1 MSSKFQIVRTIS
13 ELRSKISYWRK
24 KELSIGLVP
33 TMGALHDGH
42 FSLVKRSINTTDK
55 TVATLFVNPKQ
66 FGQNDDL
73 TIYPRDEVGD
83 IAALEAQGVD
93 LLFIPSLEE
102 MYPVDFVTEISVP
115 VIGDVLEG
123 VSRPGF
129 FVGVATVVAKL
140 LIQSLPDKAF
150 FGKKDLQQLY
160 VVKKMVID
168 LDIPVEIIGCP
179 IVREPDGLA
188 LSSRNVYLSADERT
202 RAVELYKVLNEIS
215 ERAMN
220 GEQIPILVE
229 KAEKRLI
236 GSGFTK
242 VDYLAVCN
250 THNFKEINSLE
261 PSTYVLGAAW
271 LGETRLID
279 NIQIC

>member
-73 TIYPRDEVGD
+73 TIYPRDEVRD

-115 VIGDVLEG
+115 VIGDVIEG
-123 VSRPGF
+123 VFRPGF

>member
-102 MYPVDFVTEISVP
+102 MYPADFVTEISVP
-115 VIGDVLEG
+115 VIGDVIEG
-123 VSRPGF
+123 VFRPGF

-215 ERAMN
+215 ERAKN

>member
-1 MSSKFQIVRTIS
+1 MSSKIQIVRTIS
-13 ELRSKISYWRK
+13 DLRSKISYWRK
-24 KELSIGLVP
+24 NRLSIGLVP

-55 TVATLFVNPKQ
+55 TVVTLFVNPKQ

-83 IAALEAQGVD
+83 IAALDAQGVD

-102 MYPVDFVTEISVP
+102 MYPTDFATEISVP
-115 VIGDVLEG
+115 VIGDVMEG
-123 VSRPGF
+123 VFRPGF

-150 FGKKDLQQLY
+150 FGEKDLQQLY
-160 VVKKMVID
+160 VIKKMVID
-168 LDIPVEIIGCP
+168 LDMPVEIIGCP
-179 IVREPDGLA
+179 IIRELDGLA
-188 LSSRNVYLSADERT
+188 FSSRNVYLSADERA
-202 RAVELYKVLNEIS
+202 RAVELYKVLNEIAES
-215 ERAMN
+215 VMN

-242 VDYLAVCN
+242 IDYLAVCN
-250 THNFKEINSLE
+250 THNFKEIDYLE
-261 PSTYVLGAAW
+261 GPTYALGAVW

>member
-115 VIGDVLEG
+115 VIGDVIEG
-123 VSRPGF
+123 VFRPGF

>member
-1 MSSKFQIVRTIS
+1 MSSKLQIVRTIS
-13 ELRSKISYWRK
+13 QLRRKISYWRK

-55 TVATLFVNPKQ
+55 TVATLFVNPRQ

-102 MYPVDFVTEISVP
+102 MYPVNFVTEISVP
-115 VIGDVLEG
+115 GIGDVIEG
-123 VSRPGF
+123 VFRPGF
-129 FVGVATVVAKL
+129 FEGVATVVAKL

-188 LSSRNVYLSADERT
+188 LSSRNVYLSEDERT

-215 ERAMN
+215 ERALN

-279 NIQIC
+279 NIQI

>member
-24 KELSIGLVP
+24 KKLSIGLVP

-102 MYPVDFVTEISVP
+102 MYPSDFVTEISVP
-115 VIGDVLEG
+115 VIGDAIEG
-123 VSRPGF
+123 VFRPGF

-188 LSSRNVYLSADERT
+188 LSSRNVYLSANERT